1 MSIVTTAEL
10 QAFMGLA
17 AIPTGGADALD
28 TAEALV
34 AVFLGTDTLA
44 VNAANTEDVTPPRNR
59 DTIETTLSP
68 VTTLTSVTY
77 NSAADTVAGTTASKW
92 IVKATNGFS
101 SGVKYTINYASGW
114 NTGSMPTSIKKAI
127 CAVAANV
134 VNGGGQ
140 GTAGETVGDYSRSM
154 NPMES
159 SEMIPPVARELLAP
173 WRRPDS

>member
-1 MSIVTTAEL
+1 M
-10 QAFMGLA
+10 
-17 AIPTGGADALD
+17 
-28 TAEALV
+28 
-34 AVFLGTDTLA
+34 
-44 VNAANTEDVTPPRNR
+44 
-59 DTIETTLSP
+59 
-68 VTTLTSVTY
+68 
-77 NSAADTVAGTTASKW
+77 W

-114 NTGSMPTSIKKAI
+114 SVESMPLSIKKAV
-127 CAVAANV
+127 CAVAANI

-140 GTAGETVGDYSRSM
+140 GTAGETIGDYSRSM